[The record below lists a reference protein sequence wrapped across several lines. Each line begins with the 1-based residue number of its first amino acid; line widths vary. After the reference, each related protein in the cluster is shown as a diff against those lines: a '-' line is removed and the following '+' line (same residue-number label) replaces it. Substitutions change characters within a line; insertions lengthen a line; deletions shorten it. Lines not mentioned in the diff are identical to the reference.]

1 MNAPPITQELIDYLD
16 DKFPDKCP
24 RITFTDRQIWVA
36 AGSSDVVKHLRR
48 VKDEQEENILT
59 NHR

>member
-24 RITFTDRQIWVA
+24 RITFTDRQIWVS

-48 VKDEQEENILT
+48 VKDEQEENIL